1 MNCEYLLV
9 DGYNIIHAWPELK
22 ELAAVNLDAA
32 RTSLQDTLC
41 NYQGYKKCQV
51 IVVFDG
57 YKVKGNPGTV
67 VPYHNIHVVF
77 TKEAETADQYI
88 EKTVHEIGR
97 KHRVTV
103 ATSDGLEQV
112 IILGQ
117 GAARL
122 SAAGLH
128 ELVQLTKEQLR
139 ETISHTEPGGKNY
152 LFEQL
157 SEDTRRLIEEIRSGN
172 AEEENE

>member
-22 ELAAVNLDAA
+22 ELAAVNLNAA

-41 NYQGYKKCQV
+41 NYQGYKKCQI

-77 TKEAETADQYI
+77 TKEAETADTYI
-88 EKTVHEIGR
+88 EKVTNEIG
-97 KHRVTV
+97 KKYQITV
-103 ATSDGLEQV
+103 ATSDRLEQMIV
-112 IILGQ
+112 LSR
-117 GAARL
+117 GAVRMSSNELLQDVMAVHE
-122 SAAGLH
+122 AGLRQYKSSQKI
-128 ELVQLTKEQLR
+128 E
-139 ETISHTEPGGKNY
+139 KNY
-152 LFEQL
+152 MDE
-157 SEDTRRLIEEIRSGN
+157 LIN
-172 AEEENE
+172 K